1 MNHVDAVRW
10 DQVAGHFQSIFRM
23 GINEYNASL
32 LRFWA
37 EEGMLFP
44 GARVIDIG
52 CGVGK
57 YGTWFAE
64 LGCDVTLTD
73 ISSEMLRY
81 ASENMAK
88 YETPWTTYQCDF
100 REITGDESVFLKK
113 YDLAVSTMSPAVNDV
128 ETVRKMSVMTS
139 GWCFLS
145 RFFSWSQPFRD
156 LLVTELGLKPRQMH
170 RDLEED
176 CSQLISNV
184 KDAGYR
190 PNVRYVNYDWEDHR
204 TSEQM
209 ADYLLAN
216 YFDELEQ
223 DRYSK
228 KLLRLAEK
236 HADVN
241 GLVTDAVNTQV
252 AWISWKTD
260 HPKY

>member
-1 MNHVDAVRW
+1 MNHVDAEGW
-10 DQVAGHFQSIFRM
+10 DQAAGHFQSIYRM
-23 GINEYNASL
+23 GINDYNAAL

-37 EEGMLFP
+37 EERMLFP

-57 YGTWFAE
+57 YGTLFAE

-88 YETPWTTYQCDF
+88 YETPWRTYQCDF
-100 REITGDESVFLKK
+100 RRIIGDESVFRKK

-128 ETVRKMSVMTS
+128 ETVRKMSMITT

-156 LLVTELGLKPRQMH
+156 LLMTEIGVKPRQMH
-170 RDLEED
+170 RNLEED
-176 CSQLISNV
+176 CSQLIRNIET
-184 KDAGYR
+184 AGYR
-190 PNVRYVNYDWEDHR
+190 PCVRYVNYNWEDHR
-204 TSEQM
+204 TPVQM
-209 ADYLLAN
+209 ADYLLKN
-216 YFDELEQ
+216 YFKEAEQ
-223 DRYSK
+223 DRYSQE
-228 KLLRLAEK
+228 LLRFAEK
-236 HADVN
+236 HADMN
-241 GLVTDAVNTQV
+241 GLVTDAVHTQV